1 MHRASFILAPGTF
14 TPSTRGLEAVPRAAD
29 GDDHHHKNPEVP
41 PMSDALTLEHFFA
54 RLWDDYIAMTPQ
66 ASRIH
71 QALVADGET
80 IVNDHVAFR
89 TFDRGPIR
97 LAALEPH
104 LLALGYTRLES
115 YDFAAKKLSAW
126 GYLPPRDDQPRVF
139 LSELRC
145 DALSAAAQAIID
157 GLVDQIDPAGVEA
170 PEVMWSGRP
179 WQAPRWETYQAL
191 AEESEYAAWL
201 SIIGLRANHFTISVN
216 HLRHHDTLEKLLAR
230 VEALGLPINE
240 AGGRIKGSPEVLL
253 EQASTLAD
261 RLPFT
266 FAGGRVEAIPTC
278 YYEFARRYPD
288 AEGRLYQGFVAASA
302 DRIFESTDARR
313 DHAD

>member
-1 MHRASFILAPGTF
+1 M
-14 TPSTRGLEAVPRAAD
+14 PSEMSLEQ
-29 GDDHHHKNPEVP
+29 
-41 PMSDALTLEHFFA
+41 FFA
-54 RLWDDYIAMTPQ
+54 RLWDDYTAMTPQ

-71 QALVADGET
+71 DALVADGET

-97 LAALEPH
+97 LADLEPH
-104 LLALGYTRLES
+104 LLALGYTRLEP
-115 YDFAAKKLSAW
+115 YDFEAKKLRAW

-139 LSELRC
+139 LSELKC
-145 DALSAAAQAIID
+145 DELSPSAQAIID
-157 GLVDQIDPAGVEA
+157 DLVAQIDPARIA
-170 PEVMWSGRP
+170 SPEVMWAGRL
-179 WQAPRWETYQAL
+179 WEAPSWEAYNTL

-216 HLRHHDTLEKLLAR
+216 QLRHTPTLASLLEK
-230 VEALGLPINE
+230 VESLGLAINSS
-240 AGGRIKGSPEVLL
+240 GGRIKGSPEVLL

-261 RLPFT
+261 RMPFT
-266 FAGGRVEAIPTC
+266 FAGGRVEEIPTC

-302 DRIFESTDARR
+302 DRIFESTDVRR
-313 DHAD
+313 EHAV